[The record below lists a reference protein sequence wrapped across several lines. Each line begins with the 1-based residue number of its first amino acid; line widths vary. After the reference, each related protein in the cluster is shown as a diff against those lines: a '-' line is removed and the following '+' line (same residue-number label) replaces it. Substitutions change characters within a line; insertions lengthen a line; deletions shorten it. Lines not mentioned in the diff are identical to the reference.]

1 MLLLAIYSPSKLSQ
15 VIYSDMINLIS
26 DSKMLD
32 EQKKFVTLP
41 SPMKLKALFIP
52 RRSYNFRLMGRV
64 IEKMVEQEGTGSKWA
79 LTFKGITIAITI
91 TISTTITT
99 IISTTITTTIN
110 TKILLILLDPFFE
123 DAEDFHDTL
132 LQVIRKYPQIVGLN
146 FTNLGCTT
154 GEESAKMG
162 HLVGHIPSSVR
173 FVNFNGGL
181 SSERYPF
188 ISFTITILILS
199 LLLLVSKHC
208 VSS

>member
-15 VIYSDMINLIS
+15 IIYSDMINLIS

-64 IEKMVEQEGTGSKWA
+64 IEKMVEQEGTSSKWA
-79 LTFKGITIAITI
+79 LTFKGITI
-91 TISTTITT
+91 
-99 IISTTITTTIN
+99 IITTIN
-110 TKILLILLDPFFE
+110 TTNNQLLDPFFE

-132 LQVIRKYPQIVGLN
+132 LQVTRKYPQIVGLN

-181 SSERYPF
+181 SSERY
-188 ISFTITILILS
+188 IS
-199 LLLLVSKHC
+199 H
-208 VSS
+208 SSINCHHYY